1 MPMLREFPPKK
12 NFFVM
17 VVAVALE
24 TTIMPLLDGGK
35 SLTIYAFVKIQYQS
49 VMDGRTDLP

>member
-1 MPMLREFPPKK
+1 
-12 NFFVM
+12 M